1 MEEQIQNSVNL
12 EIPSRWRRFFAY
24 ILDIIANLI
33 IVQVCFLALPLCF
46 RLIALW
52 IIINLVI
59 IFWWKTTLWSSIMK
73 IRAIKINDNSSIS
86 IKQVFFRYLVFSP
99 ILLNITICIRFFV
112 SIIFRLISVQCPPKC
127 SPNFSQM
134 KYTISII
141 LDIFCIIASIPC
153 LINIVEIFFECPTFI
168 DKRLWIKRVYKRS
181 K

>member
-12 EIPSRWRRFFAY
+12 EIPSRRRRFSAY
-24 ILDIIANLI
+24 IIDVIINV
-33 IVQVCFLALPLCF
+33 IVVRVCFLTWPLCF
-46 RLIALW
+46 RLIPLW

-59 IFWWKTTLWSSIMK
+59 VFWWKTTLWSSIM
-73 IRAIKINDNSSIS
+73 RIKVIKNNNSSIN
-86 IKQVFFRYLVFSP
+86 IKQVFFRYWVFSP
-99 ILLNITICIRFFV
+99 ILLNVTICIRIFV

-168 DKRLWIKRVYKRS
+168 DKRLWIKRIYKKS

>member
-1 MEEQIQNSVNL
+1 MKEQIQSSENF
-12 EIPSRWRRFFAY
+12 EIPSRRRRFSAY
-24 ILDIIANLI
+24 IIDVIINV
-33 IVQVCFLALPLCF
+33 IVVRVCLLTWPLCF
-46 RLIALW
+46 RLIPLW

-59 IFWWKTTLWSSIMK
+59 VFWWKTTLWSSIM
-73 IRAIKINDNSSIS
+73 RIKVIKNNNSSIN
-86 IKQVFFRYLVFSP
+86 IKQVFFRYWVFSP
-99 ILLNITICIRFFV
+99 ILLNVTICIRIFV

-168 DKRLWIKRVYKRS
+168 DKRLWIKRFYKKS